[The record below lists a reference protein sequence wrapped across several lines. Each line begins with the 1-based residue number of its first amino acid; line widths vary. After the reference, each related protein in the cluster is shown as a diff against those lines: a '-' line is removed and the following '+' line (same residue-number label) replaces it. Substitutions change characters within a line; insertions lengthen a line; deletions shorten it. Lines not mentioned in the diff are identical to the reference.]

1 MLISEG
7 GCTVIDDVLDF
18 WLAEG
23 MDRKWFFKDPVFDR
37 EVIEKLGP
45 LYERASADE
54 LDHWADTAKGCLALC
69 ILLDQA
75 PRNLFRNDP
84 KTFATD
90 KKALEIAKKVVNK
103 GWHTELPQRERNF
116 IFLPFEHSEDLAM
129 QEKSL
134 ELYQDMDENPD
145 WLIYAQKH
153 EVIIRRFGRFPHR
166 NEVLGRESTSEEIE
180 FLKQPGSSF

>member
-1 MLISEG
+1 M
-7 GCTVIDDVLDF
+7 IDDVLDF
-18 WLAEG
+18 WLADG
-23 MDRKWFFKDPVFDR
+23 MDRKWFFKDPEFDR
-37 EVIEKLGP
+37 EVAEKLGP
-45 LYERASADE
+45 LYEKASAGE
-54 LDHWADTAKGCLALC
+54 LDHWAETAKGCLALC

-90 KKALEIAKKVVNK
+90 KKALEIAQKVINK
-103 GWHTELPQRERNF
+103 GWHNELPQRERNF
-116 IFLPFEHSEDLAM
+116 ILLPFEHSEDLAM

-134 ELYQDMDENPD
+134 ELYQYMDESPD
-145 WLIYAQKH
+145 WLSYAQKH

-166 NEVLGRESTSEEIE
+166 NEVLGRESTPEEIE

>member
-1 MLISEG
+1 M
-7 GCTVIDDVLDF
+7 IDDVLDF
-18 WLAEG
+18 WLADG
-23 MDRKWFFKDPVFDR
+23 MDRKWFFKDPAFDR
-37 EVIEKLGP
+37 EVAEKLGP
-45 LYERASADE
+45 LYERASAGE
-54 LDHWADTAKGCLALC
+54 FDHWAETPKGCLALC

-90 KKALEIAKKVVNK
+90 KKALGIAQKAVDK
-103 GWHTELPQRERNF
+103 GWHKELPQRERNF
-116 IFLPFEHSEDLAM
+116 ILLPFEHSEDLAM

-145 WLIYAQKH
+145 WLSYAKKH

-166 NEVLGRESTSEEIE
+166 NKVLGRESTPEEIE